1 MIQYEVVSPSA
12 IKERT
17 SCPMTN
23 FPFTVN
29 VVDIA
34 GCIGVAGMILLG
46 RVYVLTKSPFFKI
59 RLSSDSLKI
68 FKVSEN
74 EIVW

>member
-29 VVDIA
+29 VIDVA

-46 RVYVLTKSPFFKI
+46 RVEYIP
-59 RLSSDSLKI
+59 D
-68 FKVSEN
+68 
-74 EIVW
+74 